1 MNKIFKLL
9 IMIVLP
15 INILAHS
22 LLLNVFDNEDN
33 TITVEGIFN
42 TGESAAGALI
52 ILEALNSGEILF
64 KQRLLDDSELT
75 IKIPK
80 EPYKIILDGGEG
92 HTIVKDGIAPLNG
105 FIKKE
110 TKETKEVKE
119 VKKKQKNENPR
130 FSILP
135 SSSMAVNVSIII
147 AFILLILTILISIRN
162 TNKIISEIKSNSRY
176 I

>member
-52 ILEALNSGEILF
+52 MLEALNSGEILF

-110 TKETKEVKE
+110 TKE